1 MTSLEREVD
10 QLFAGYFSDFSK
22 LDLDAIVS
30 YFHLPCTFIVPQ
42 RVFVFSS
49 ASEVQGFWG
58 PRFDDLKKQGF
69 ARTQRDHFNIK
80 VLNDD
85 TAMAS
90 SMAIRYKEDGSE
102 LERRGA
108 TFALRKT
115 DAGWKIVTVIHHSPD
130 NVVQMS

>member
-69 ARTQRDHFNIK
+69 ARTQRDQVNIK

-90 SMAIRYKEDGSE
+90 SRAIRYKEDGSE
-102 LERRGA
+102 FERRGA
-108 TFALRKT
+108 TFVLRKT